1 MKILVADD
9 DLLSRRM
16 MEKMLERNGYEV
28 VTAEDGRQAAE
39 ILACG
44 DGPRLALID
53 WMMPE
58 LDGPGVCRSVRNRH
72 DSRYTY
78 ITLLTAKQASEDIVV
93 GLEAGADDYLIKP
106 CNPEELKA
114 RLRTGVR
121 ILDLED
127 KLVEAREDMRFKAT
141 HDALTSLRN
150 RCTVMSDFER
160 ELARARR
167 EQGAVSIII
176 CDIDHFKQVN
186 DTYGHQVGDEVLQ
199 QISSRLLSSVR
210 SYDSVGRYGGE
221 EFLLILSGC
230 HSSLAQR
237 RAEDVRV
244 ATADQLFETSA
255 GPLSVSVSIGVLTCN
270 DWNKGLSAAQLLKEA
285 DQALY
290 RAKASGRNCV
300 KLALPAIGEAFF
312 EGGCANAPVAP

>member
-9 DLLSRRM
+9 DVVSRRM

-39 ILACG
+39 ILAG
-44 DGPRLALID
+44 NDGPRLALID

-141 HDALTSLRN
+141 HDALTCLRN
-150 RCTVMSDFER
+150 RGTVMADFER

-167 EQGAVSIII
+167 EHGVVSILI

-186 DTYGHQVGDEVLQ
+186 DTYGHQVGDEVLKQ
-199 QISSRLLSSVR
+199 VSSRLLSAVR
-210 SYDSVGRYGGE
+210 AYDSVGRYGGE

-230 HSSLAQR
+230 EALLAQR
-237 RAEDVRV
+237 RAEDIRA
-244 ATADQLFETSA
+244 ATADHLFDTSA
-255 GPLSVSVSIGVLTCN
+255 GPLSRSISVGVLTST
-270 DWNKGLSAAQLLKEA
+270 DWDSGLSAAQLIKEA

-290 RAKASGRNCV
+290 RAKANGRNCV
-300 KLALPAIGEAFF
+300 MVARPLLSGLLFAGGLAPPSLTS
-312 EGGCANAPVAP
+312 